1 VAFVSIGLRMNKG
14 LLNLPWFLWAGLALM
29 IAVVYSVLWP
39 QKAAPADTGI
49 RFFILRWGHALTW
62 LLLALNFLLRGL
74 SPSLNGVANLLALAG
89 GVMYFFFLM
98 MTFMVK

>member
-1 VAFVSIGLRMNKG
+1 LGWSGTYDRG
-14 LLNLPWFLWAGLALM
+14 SLLCPLA
-29 IAVVYSVLWP
+29 